1 MDDLSFLKAVE
12 KESGE
17 KVSSCYQCYKCT
29 TGCPVV
35 SDMDIMP
42 HRTIRYVMLGE
53 REKVLRS
60 KTIWTCLQCYTC
72 SVRCP
77 NDIHIGHVFDT
88 LRKIAVREG
97 KAQNKDVW
105 VFDELFLDSVRK
117 HGRLYEI
124 EAMMRYMLSKRDL
137 FSNTRVGM
145 DMMRKGRINI
155 LPHNIKDKKGMKEI
169 YERIAADHAE
179 AQKRANS

>member
-17 KVSSCYQCYKCT
+17 KISSCYQCYRCT

-42 HRTIRYVMLGE
+42 HRTIRYVMLGD
-53 REKVLRS
+53 REKVLSS
-60 KTIWTCLQCYTC
+60 KTIWSCLQCYTC

-88 LRKIAVREG
+88 ARKIAVRE
-97 KAQNKDVW
+97 KKVCPDVW
-105 VFDELFLDSVRK
+105 VFDTLFLDSVRK
-117 HGRLYEI
+117 HGRLYEM
-124 EAMMRYMLSKRDL
+124 EAIMRYKL
-137 FSNTRVGM
+137 
-145 DMMRKGRINI
+145 
-155 LPHNIKDKKGMKEI
+155 KK
-169 YERIAADHAE
+169 
-179 AQKRANS
+179 

>member
-17 KVSSCYQCYKCT
+17 QISSCYQCYRCT
-29 TGCPVV
+29 NGCPVV

-42 HRTIRYVMLGE
+42 HRAMRYVMLGDK
-53 REKVLRS
+53 EKVLRS

-88 LRKIAVREG
+88 LRKVAVRERMA
-97 KAQNKDVW
+97 KDKDVW
-105 VFDELFLDSVRK
+105 MFDELFVDSVRK
-117 HGRLYEI
+117 HGRLYEL
-124 EAMMRYMLSKRDL
+124 EAMRRYMLQKRDL

-145 DMMRKGRINI
+145 DMMKKGRINI

-169 YERIAADHAE
+169 YERIAADHA
-179 AQKRANS
+179 AALGRKSP